1 MCVRKSAFY
10 SYNFHIF
17 RLFGF
22 GKEEGDVY
30 RVMITMCFCHDHQ
43 RSVMYLL
50 SYDSAVV
57 DFLQPIIWRSLFAAV
72 GARRVYSV
80 EHTNYISAATAL
92 FTSKHKF
99 KLKLQHFHIS
109 SM

>member
-30 RVMITMCFCHDHQ
+30 RFMITMCFCRDHQ
-43 RSVMYLL
+43 RCVMYVFI
-50 SYDSAVV
+50 SYDSVVV
-57 DFLQPIIWRSLFAAV
+57 DFLQTIIWKSLFAAV
-72 GARRVYSV
+72 GSRCVYSA
-80 EHTNYISAATAL
+80 EHTNYISAAIVL

-99 KLKLQHFHIS
+99 KLKLQHFHTS
-109 SM
+109 Q